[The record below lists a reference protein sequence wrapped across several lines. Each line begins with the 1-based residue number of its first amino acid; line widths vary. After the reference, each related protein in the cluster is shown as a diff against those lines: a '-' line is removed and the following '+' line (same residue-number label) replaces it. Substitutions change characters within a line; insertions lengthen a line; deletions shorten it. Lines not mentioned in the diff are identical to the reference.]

1 MQRYL
6 NWRNLYFA
14 AMMFWSVIVYALLGL
29 AGAPVETNSRAGEFA
44 DTLQW
49 ASTKKLAWSDFK
61 ADAPRSR
68 FAAYTFTVI
77 TMDYSI
83 TSSGKSLEAYFTITS
98 AFNRQRSWVKN
109 SPESKSDAIL
119 RHEQL
124 HFDIAELS
132 ARKLRKKLSELKL
145 SRERYA
151 KQIQAAYDEVI
162 GAGDAMQKAYD
173 DETAHGLL
181 QDEQKRWSD
190 KIARELRDYIDY
202 SK

>member
-1 MQRYL
+1 
-6 NWRNLYFA
+6 
-14 AMMFWSVIVYALLGL
+14 MFWSTLIYALFV
-29 AGAPVETNSRAGEFA
+29 AWGAPAESNAHVLEFS

-49 ASTKKLAWSDFK
+49 TPTKMLGWSDFK

-83 TSSGKSLEAYFTITS
+83 KSSGKSLKANFSITS
-98 AFNRQRSWVKN
+98 AFNRQKSWVKN
-109 SPESKSDAIL
+109 APEAKSDAIL

-132 ARKLRKKLSELKL
+132 ARKLRKRLSELNL

-162 GAGDAMQKAYD
+162 EAGDAMQKAYD
-173 DETAHGLL
+173 EETAHGLL
-181 QDEQKRWSD
+181 REEQERWAE
-190 KIARELRDYIDY
+190 KIKQEMDILASFLR
-202 SK
+202 

>member
-1 MQRYL
+1 L
-6 NWRNLYFA
+6 NSRNLYFA
-14 AMMFWSVIVYALLGL
+14 GMLFWFAIVYAWIGF
-29 AGAPVETNSRAGEFA
+29 AAPVETSYLRSDFS

-49 ASTKKLAWSDFK
+49 TSTNKLKWNDFK

-83 TSSGKSLEAYFTITS
+83 KSLGKSLQANFTVTS
-98 AFNRQRSWVKN
+98 AFNRQKSWVKN
-109 SPESKSDAIL
+109 TADSRTEAIL

-132 ARKLRKKLSELKL
+132 GRKLRKKLAELKL

-151 KQIQAAYDEVI
+151 RQIQAAYDEVI
-162 GAGDAMQKAYD
+162 EAGEAMQKAYD
-173 DETAHGLL
+173 DETEHGLIPE
-181 QDEQKRWSD
+181 EQERWSE
-190 KIARELRDYIDY
+190 KIARELLE
-202 SK
+202 S

>member
-1 MQRYL
+1 L

-14 AMMFWSVIVYALLGL
+14 VMMFWSTLIYALFASWGT
-29 AGAPVETNSRAGEFA
+29 PVESHVHVREFS

-49 ASTKKLAWSDFK
+49 TPTKILGWSDFK
-61 ADAPRSR
+61 AEAPRSR

-83 TSSGKSLEAYFTITS
+83 KSSGKSLQANFSITS
-98 AFNRQRSWVKN
+98 AFNRQKSWVKN
-109 SPESKSDAIL
+109 TSESKTDAIL

-145 SRERYA
+145 TRERYA

-162 GAGDAMQKAYD
+162 GAGEAMQKAYD
-173 DETAHGLL
+173 EETAHGLL
-181 QDEQKRWSD
+181 RDEQKRWSD
-190 KIARELRDYIDY
+190 KIASELLDYIDY

>member
-1 MQRYL
+1 L
-6 NWRNLYFA
+6 NSRNLYFA
-14 AMMFWSVIVYALLGL
+14 AMLFWSVIVYALVGLGT
-29 AGAPVETNSRAGEFA
+29 PVEADYRAGDFA

-83 TSSGKSLEAYFTITS
+83 TSSGKSLKANFSITS
-98 AFNRQRSWVKN
+98 AFNRQKSWVKN

-145 SRERYA
+145 TRERYA
-151 KQIQAAYDEVI
+151 KQIQTAYDEVI
-162 GAGDAMQKAYD
+162 GAGEAMQKAYD
-173 DETAHGLL
+173 EETAHGLL
-181 QDEQKRWSD
+181 RDEQERWSE
-190 KIARELRDYIDY
+190 KVRNELFVLVNFTQ
-202 SK
+202 

>member
-1 MQRYL
+1 
-6 NWRNLYFA
+6 
-14 AMMFWSVIVYALLGL
+14 MMFWSTLIYALFV
-29 AGAPVETNSRAGEFA
+29 AWVTPVESNAHVREFS

-49 ASTKKLAWSDFK
+49 TPTKMLGWSDFK

-83 TSSGKSLEAYFTITS
+83 KSSGKSLKANFSITS
-98 AFNRQRSWVKN
+98 AFNRQKSWVKN

-132 ARKLRKKLSELKL
+132 ARKLRKSLSELNL

-173 DETAHGLL
+173 DETEHGLL

-190 KIARELRDYIDY
+190 KIARELLDYIDY

>member
-1 MQRYL
+1 M
-6 NWRNLYFA
+6 NSRNLYFA
-14 AMMFWSVIVYALLGL
+14 AMLFWSVIVYAFVGL
-29 AGAPVETNSRAGEFA
+29 GAPVETDYRAGDFA

-49 ASTKKLAWSDFK
+49 IPAKKLVWSDFK

-83 TSSGKSLEAYFTITS
+83 KSSGKSFKANFSITS
-98 AFNRQRSWVKN
+98 AFNRQKSWVKN

-132 ARKLRKKLSELKL
+132 ARKLRKSLSELNL

-151 KQIQAAYDEVI
+151 KQIQAVYDEVI

-173 DETAHGLL
+173 DETEHGLL
-181 QDEQKRWSD
+181 QDEQKRWSE
-190 KIARELRDYIDY
+190 KIARELLDYIDY
-202 SK
+202 AK

>member
-1 MQRYL
+1 M

-14 AMMFWSVIVYALLGL
+14 VMMFWSTLIYALFASWGT
-29 AGAPVETNSRAGEFA
+29 PVESHVHVREFS

-49 ASTKKLAWSDFK
+49 TPTKILGWSDFK
-61 ADAPRSR
+61 AEAPRSR

-83 TSSGKSLEAYFTITS
+83 KSSGKSLQANFSITS
-98 AFNRQRSWVKN
+98 AFNRQKSWVKN
-109 SPESKSDAIL
+109 TSESKTDAIL

-145 SRERYA
+145 TRERYA

-162 GAGDAMQKAYD
+162 GAGEAMQKAYD
-173 DETAHGLL
+173 EETAHGLL
-181 QDEQKRWSD
+181 RDEQKRWSD
-190 KIARELRDYIDY
+190 KIASELLDYIDY

>member
-1 MQRYL
+1 
-6 NWRNLYFA
+6 
-14 AMMFWSVIVYALLGL
+14 MFWSTLIYVLFASW
-29 AGAPVETNSRAGEFA
+29 GAPVESHVHTREFS

-49 ASTKKLAWSDFK
+49 TPTKMLEWSDFK

-83 TSSGKSLEAYFTITS
+83 KSSGKSFKANFSITS
-98 AFNRQRSWVKN
+98 AFNRQKSWVKN
-109 SPESKSDAIL
+109 SPEAKSDAIL

-145 SRERYA
+145 TRERYA

-173 DETAHGLL
+173 DETEHGLL
-181 QDEQKRWSD
+181 REEQERWSE
-190 KIARELRDYIDY
+190 KVRNELLVLVNFTQ
-202 SK
+202 